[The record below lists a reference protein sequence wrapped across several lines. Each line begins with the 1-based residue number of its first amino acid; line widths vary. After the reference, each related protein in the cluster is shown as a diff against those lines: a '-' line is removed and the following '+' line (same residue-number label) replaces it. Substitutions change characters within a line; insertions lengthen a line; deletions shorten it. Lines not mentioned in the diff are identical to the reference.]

1 MERKS
6 KKMDR
11 VLGARIFTLVLMDLF
26 AVNLSALGALLLRF
40 ELSISA
46 LAESGFV
53 QAYLKTALVYS
64 AAAIVLFALCRLY
77 RSLWQYASIDEL
89 RYIIF
94 AAAAATAVQMA
105 VGRLMGVYLPRSM
118 PILNLLLLFLALT
131 LIRYSYRIARRLF
144 RQRGTV
150 LRRTMLIGAG
160 AAGAVVMRE
169 LKRSP
174 HSQNEIV
181 CIIDDDPGK
190 KHTLLAG
197 VPVIGGRECIA
208 WAAEEYRVTDI
219 IFAIPTASRSDT
231 RQIIELC
238 QKTGCKLQMLPGIYQ
253 LASGQISVKQIRD
266 VQVEDLLGRDK
277 VQTNLS
283 EIGAYIHGKT
293 VLVTG
298 GGGSIGSELCRQIAC
313 QQPSRL
319 IIFDIYEN
327 NAYAIQQELHY
338 THPELE
344 LVTLI
349 GSVRDKSRVDAVF
362 AEYHPQIVC
371 HAAAHKHVPLMED
384 SPNEAVKNNIFGTLN
399 TARAADRYGA
409 EVFVLISTDKAVNP
423 TNVMGASKRVC
434 EMIVQVMGQR
444 SKTRFAAVRFGNVLC
459 SNGSVIPL
467 FKAQIERGGPVT
479 VTHRDIIRYFMT
491 IPEAVALVLQTC
503 CYAKDGEV
511 FVLDMGEPVR
521 IDDLARN
528 MIRLSGFEPDVD
540 IPVVYTGLRPG
551 EKLFEELLM
560 NDEGLERTA
569 NELIFIGHFNDF
581 DRDVLME
588 QLDDLAEASSHNS
601 SEIRTLLQRIVPT
614 YRPAE
619 AEPVQKMP
627 VNTQSKQETE
637 EKAGRKPL
645 HIPAAAAGVM
655 R

>member
-1 MERKS
+1 
-6 KKMDR
+6 
-11 VLGARIFTLVLMDLF
+11 
-26 AVNLSALGALLLRF
+26 
-40 ELSISA
+40 
-46 LAESGFV
+46 
-53 QAYLKTALVYS
+53 
-64 AAAIVLFALCRLY
+64 
-77 RSLWQYASIDEL
+77 
-89 RYIIF
+89 
-94 AAAAATAVQMA
+94 
-105 VGRLMGVYLPRSM
+105 
-118 PILNLLLLFLALT
+118 
-131 LIRYSYRIARRLF
+131 
-144 RQRGTV
+144 
-150 LRRTMLIGAG
+150 
-160 AAGAVVMRE
+160 
-169 LKRSP
+169 
-174 HSQNEIV
+174 
-181 CIIDDDPGK
+181 
-190 KHTLLAG
+190 
-197 VPVIGGRECIA
+197 
-208 WAAEEYRVTDI
+208 
-219 IFAIPTASRSDT
+219 
-231 RQIIELC
+231 
-238 QKTGCKLQMLPGIYQ
+238 MLPGIYQ